1 MQNLVD
7 LLLTRCQHHGI
18 KQEIFHRLLTIID
31 TNYIPFFDKMKVC
44 EWTQTPVAEVRGDDE
59 KIRRVS
65 QVFAKQLAIFL
76 LFRFT
81 QSSHQYRDDAEL
93 IFMAVLKNKAQNR
106 IICQVPDG
114 DLTFA
119 CL

>member
-1 MQNLVD
+1 
-7 LLLTRCQHHGI
+7 
-18 KQEIFHRLLTIID
+18 
-31 TNYIPFFDKMKVC
+31 MKVC

-93 IFMAVLKNKAQNR
+93 IFMAVFEKQSTKQIHLSSPR
-106 IICQVPDG
+106 WRFDICMFEKYNFTSLIKIHGHVKSIAVQRFSVSQI
-114 DLTFA
+114 A
-119 CL
+119 EVWE